1 MTLSLCISIS
11 NTIIIMKIIDPIID
25 PIINLSTKNYFFSSS
40 LRNKTELL
48 PSKEDEELV
57 EFTIE
62 KARSA
67 HTFWIREICEVTLS
81 SAIARGTG
89 ISGRSPEFLETK
101 MTKGEAVIAFA
112 SDGRWAGFSFI
123 SSWEN
128 GTFVSNSGLIVA
140 PEFRH
145 TGLAK
150 KIKRKI
156 FELSR
161 ELFPQARIFSL
172 TSGLAVMKMNHELG
186 FEPVTF
192 SELPSDELFWESCK
206 SCVNCPIL
214 MSKERKN
221 CLCTAMLY
229 DPKQNDFNIKENN

>member
-1 MTLSLCISIS
+1 
-11 NTIIIMKIIDPIID
+11 MKIIN
-25 PIINLSTKNYFFSSS
+25 PIINPHINLSKKSFFSV
-40 LRNKTELL
+40 LPRNKAEVSSVEETETLI
-48 PSKEDEELV
+48 

-62 KARSA
+62 KARSV
-67 HTFWIREICEVTLS
+67 HTYWIRQICEVTLS

-89 ISGRSPEFLETK
+89 ISKRSPELLETK
-101 MTKGEAVIAFA
+101 MNRGEAIIAFA

-123 SSWEN
+123 SSWDD
-128 GTFVSNSGLIVA
+128 GRFVSNSGLIVA

-150 KIKRKI
+150 KIKTKI

-161 ELFPQARIFSL
+161 EKYPKAKIFSL

-192 SELPSDELFWESCK
+192 SELPQDELFWESCK
-206 SCVNCPIL
+206 SCVNCSIL
-214 MSKERKN
+214 LSKERKN

-229 DPKQNDFNIKENN
+229 DPE

>member
-1 MTLSLCISIS
+1 
-11 NTIIIMKIIDPIID
+11 MKIINPIID
-25 PIINLSTKNYFFSSS
+25 PKINLSKKALFPRAFS
-40 LRNKTELL
+40 NKLNFSTV
-48 PSKEDEELV
+48 EDVVEPV

-67 HTFWIREICEVTLS
+67 HTFWIKQICEVTLA

-89 ISGRSPEFLETK
+89 ISGRSPEILETK
-101 MTKGEAVIAFA
+101 MKKGEAVIAFA

-123 SSWEN
+123 SAWEN
-128 GTFVSNSGLIVA
+128 GKFVSNSGLIVA

-150 KIKRKI
+150 KIKTKI

-161 ELFPQARIFSL
+161 EKYPDARIFSL

-192 SELPSDELFWESCK
+192 SELTSDDLFWENCK

-229 DPKQNDFNIKENN
+229 DPKTSSPKLF